1 MSGTKLATR
10 PNNLYEADFYVWT
23 REQSEL
29 LRQKRFDD
37 LDLENLVDE
46 VASVGASLKKEIR
59 SRLKVLIA
67 HLLKWRFQPG
77 ARSPGWRG
85 TIDDQRSELAD
96 LLADSPSLKRYP
108 GENLE
113 KCHLSG
119 ALLAAKETGIDFSLF
134 PEKCPFTIE
143 QVLDAKFWP
152 KEVGLY
158 DQS

>member
-1 MSGTKLATR
+1 MDDTKVKAL
-10 PNNLYEADFYVWT
+10 PNDLYEADFHAWT
-23 REQSEL
+23 QQQAEL
-29 LRQKRFDD
+29 LRQKRFGDI
-37 LDLENLVDE
+37 DLENLIDE
-46 VASVGASLKKEIR
+46 VASVGASQKKEIR

-85 TIDDQRSELAD
+85 TIDDQRSELAE
-96 LLADSPSLKRYP
+96 LLEGSPSLKHYP
-108 GENLE
+108 ADYIE

-119 ALLAAKETGIDFSLF
+119 RLLAAKETGMDFTLF

-143 QVLDAKFWP
+143 QVLDEGFWP
-152 KEVGLY
+152 KEAGIY